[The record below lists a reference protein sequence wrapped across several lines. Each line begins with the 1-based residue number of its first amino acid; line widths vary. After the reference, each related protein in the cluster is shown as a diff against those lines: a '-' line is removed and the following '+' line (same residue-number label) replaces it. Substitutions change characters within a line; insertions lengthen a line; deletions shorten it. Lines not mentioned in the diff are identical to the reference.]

1 MKQRYMQVAKTLATP
16 TNRHIGVKVVN
27 TGLGSLESFEIP
39 SCVIDS
45 HETEAIGAGAFGTCT
60 KASLHGTP
68 VCVKSYHQSNKT
80 DKKLVVHEALILTQ
94 VRHSYICYFVG
105 CQTQKQPFQIVTVFY
120 NVDGISLSV
129 YDAFSHAKLPKNIV

>member
-1 MKQRYMQVAKTLATP
+1 M
-16 TNRHIGVKVVN
+16 KVVN

-45 HETEAIGAGAFGTCT
+45 QAIGAGAFGTCT

-80 DKKLVVHEALILTQ
+80 DKKLVVHEALTLTQ

-105 CQTQKQPFQIVTVFY
+105 CQTQKQPFQIVIMLMASVCRYMMLFLM
-120 NVDGISLSV
+120 LSWKV
-129 YDAFSHAKLPKNIV
+129 PKNMQ